1 MAPNHVLRRT
11 IGILALSF
19 AFTFPAIQP
28 VLADENS
35 DQKLYLVAESDDG
48 WILVDGDGSEE
59 VPLVSAI

>member
-28 VLADENS
+28 VLTDENS